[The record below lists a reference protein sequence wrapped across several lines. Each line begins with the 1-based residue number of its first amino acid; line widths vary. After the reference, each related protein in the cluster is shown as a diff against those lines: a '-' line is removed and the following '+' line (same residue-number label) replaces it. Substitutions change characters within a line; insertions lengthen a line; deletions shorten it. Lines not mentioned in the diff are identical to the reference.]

1 MLPYCCF
8 LGLGNAY
15 VVFLQLVSKYDIDKK
30 LLPPK
35 KAFGNTLDSFIQKR
49 RGGLERYL
57 QALLRQFEMIPFQL
71 AMFLDFQKY
80 VSVLN
85 FTMQKST

>member
-1 MLPYCCF
+1 M
-8 LGLGNAY
+8 
-15 VVFLQLVSKYDIDKK
+15 DKK

-35 KAFGNTLDSFIQKR
+35 KAFGNTSESFIQKR

-80 VSVLN
+80 VSCLHRAILLSLLYSNSIVIIVFILL
-85 FTMQKST
+85 KKPD